1 MSHLDRC
8 QLPTPTRRRVGF
20 VAVCECGKLW
30 VCRRDDSFGLTAY
43 EWKSIE
49 LQRKG
54 GVNSE

>member
-8 QLPTPTRRRVGF
+8 QLPTPIRRRVGF
-20 VAVCECGKLW
+20 VAACECGKLW
-30 VCRRDDSFGLTAY
+30 VCRRDDSFGLAAY

-54 GVNSE
+54 EVTE